1 MRGIRPVDSLEQ
13 SLNCPSCV
21 ASVAGG
27 LIRGVNGAVAVTG
40 SSVGEADGVNSGAWV
55 EVLWGEER
63 VAVAA
68 RVSRGDAWISGDSSN
83 TGEETWPAVQALIA
97 RLSVKRRVAM
107 EGILIMGD
115 YTRAIQGI
123 C

>member
-1 MRGIRPVDSLEQ
+1 
-13 SLNCPSCV
+13 
-21 ASVAGG
+21 
-27 LIRGVNGAVAVTG
+27 
-40 SSVGEADGVNSGAWV
+40 VGEADGVNSGAWV